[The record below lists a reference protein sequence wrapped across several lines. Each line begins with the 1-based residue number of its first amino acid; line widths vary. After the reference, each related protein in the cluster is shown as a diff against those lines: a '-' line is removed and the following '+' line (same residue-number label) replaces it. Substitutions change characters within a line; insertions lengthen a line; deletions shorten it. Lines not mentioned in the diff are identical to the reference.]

1 MTPARPEDAM
11 SEQMRM
17 ESPWTSHL
25 RIAIKVWARERARQ
39 LSEKAL
45 KVPARNQDME
55 YFLTEL
61 LTDALLT
68 FNETYNAAYD
78 EQIHRLERMLEEKQN
93 FSLPQPILMRIPH
106 E

>member
-1 MTPARPEDAM
+1 MEGSKV
-11 SEQMRM
+11 SETLMM
-17 ESPWTSHL
+17 ESPWSSHL
-25 RIAIKVWARERARQ
+25 KIAIKVWARERARQ
-39 LSEKAL
+39 LSERAL

-68 FNETYNAAYD
+68 FNETYNAASD
-78 EQIHRLERMLEEKQN
+78 EQINRLERMLEEKQN
-93 FSLPQPILMRIPH
+93 FALPQPILMRIPN